1 MTNKDFLL
9 QMIEQQTGIS
19 INIVSEIF
27 SIINEYDWKVF
38 CSQMGDYDHP
48 EERVQAKKVIDEKL
62 SHYNESEWKKV
73 WYCLNDDKKIS
84 DFYHRK
90 FHSMNDDESQVSSS
104 VLM

>member
-19 INIVSEIF
+19 IDVVSEIF

-48 EERVQAKKVIDEKL
+48 EERIQAKKVLDEKL
-62 SHYNESEWKKV
+62 SHYDESEWKKV
-73 WYCLNDDKKIS
+73 WELLEESGEIHN
-84 DFYHRK
+84 FYFSN
-90 FHSMNDDESQVSSS
+90 FHNMNKEKE
-104 VLM
+104 